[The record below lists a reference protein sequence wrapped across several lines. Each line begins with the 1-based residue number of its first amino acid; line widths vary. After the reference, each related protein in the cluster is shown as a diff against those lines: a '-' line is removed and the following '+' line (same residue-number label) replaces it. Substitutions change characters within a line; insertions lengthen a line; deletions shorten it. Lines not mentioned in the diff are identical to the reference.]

1 MSIKALRETMRV
13 IDSRITAAE
22 KKVTAGEDDNAPA
35 TLKQLRALRA
45 ELHRNGEIESLK
57 AKGELLDHLRSIQH
71 LLTDIIHFDSDAGK
85 DVSPFQKMSSQLIN
99 LKQLANAAIL
109 EGDGEEDDEDDED
122 TEEVVI
128 PKSSMEKED
137 KAERTKKNLKKL
149 AKAVKK

>member
-109 EGDGEEDDEDDED
+109 EGDGEEDDED